1 LVSCVTFFFIQQKK
15 GDSME
20 DMTEKEQATALI
32 DKYTEL
38 QRIKVATDKDKEVDY
53 QIRVVC
59 AKLQA
64 LGITMEDLKL

>member
-1 LVSCVTFFFIQQKK
+1 
-15 GDSME
+15 ME